1 MTTYKFI
8 RTALLVVCAMMLTA
22 CNNIVD
28 LDGWTS
34 PHDIPN
40 TGAPVIKAVYAVAD
54 VNMQTPLTAAE
65 MGQSLAIVGE
75 NLNRL
80 QSLKF
85 NTVETD
91 LNQTYTQSTKAV
103 VTVPD
108 TYSKNHEN
116 VIEYTTDM
124 GSVKYS
130 FYIALPAA
138 EVGGLLNE
146 FAEPGT
152 NVAVNGENLEYYD
165 FTLTLDDKELPLSVE
180 GNTLSFNIPQG
191 TPDNSVF
198 VISWIDAYGEQQTV
212 NMPFRPTSDMLF
224 DDISKAEQEMTDR
237 NVSIE
242 TGDLGTSCLH
252 FSGTISE
259 YAWVELSF
267 EQPLAE
273 TYEAENVNLYNFVFE
288 VKTAEG
294 HPLLDTGY
302 EFALNW
308 DWDNSYRWNPET
320 LDTEGGWQTV
330 RCSLEQIAPNGL
342 SAVDGKMTLNVGFQP
357 YQDYDADF
365 YLANFRIVKK

>member
-80 QSLKF
+80 QALKF
-85 NTVETD
+85 NGVEAD
-91 LNQTYTQSTKAV
+91 LKETYTQSTKAV
-103 VTVPD
+103 VTVPK
-108 TYSKNHEN
+108 TYSKEHVN

-124 GSVKYS
+124 GTATYTFFV
-130 FYIALPAA
+130 ALPAA
-138 EVGGLLNE
+138 EIGGLLNE
-146 FAEPGT
+146 FAEAGSE
-152 NVAVNGENLEYYD
+152 VAVNGKNLEYYD
-165 FTLTLDDKELPLSVE
+165 FTLTLGGEQLPLAVDGES
-180 GNTLSFNIPQG
+180 LSFTIPAG

>member
-1 MTTYKFI
+1 MIK
-8 RTALLVVCAMMLTA
+8 RGLLVLLSPCLLVS
-22 CNNIVD
+22 CNNVVD
-28 LDGWTS
+28 LDNYTS

-54 VNMQTPLTAAE
+54 VNQQTPLTEAE
-65 MGQSLAIVGE
+65 MGQTLCIVGE

-165 FTLTLDDKELPLSVE
+165 FTLTLGDKELPLSVE

-198 VISWIDAYGEQQTV
+198 VISWINYKGETETA
-212 NMPFRPTSDMLF
+212 NMPFRPTESMLF
-224 DDISKAEQEMTDR
+224 DDISEAEQEMTDR
-237 NVSIE
+237 NVSTE
-242 TGDLGTSCLH
+242 MSDLGTQCLH
-252 FSGTISE
+252 FSGTIAE

-267 EQPLAE
+267 EQPLEE
-273 TYEAENVNLYNFVFE
+273 TINAENADQYYFVFE
-288 VKTAEG
+288 VQTATG
-294 HPLLDTGY
+294 YPLLDTGY
-302 EFALNW
+302 EFAFNW
-308 DWDNSYRWNPET
+308 DWDNSYPWNPGA
-320 LDTEGGWQTV
+320 LDTNGNWQTV
-330 RCSLEQIAPNGL
+330 RCPLESMAPNGL
-342 SAVDGKMTLNVGFQP
+342 TAVNGNMTLNVGFQP
-357 YQDYDADF
+357 NKEYQADF
-365 YLANFRIVKK
+365 RLANFRIGVKN